1 MVNVIYEK
9 DTRVPTSGSE
19 MSYYRINI
27 HLTAEEKKVIY
38 SLRKPGENLGP
49 AFKRLIEAGV
59 ESLKSE

>member
-1 MVNVIYEK
+1 MVSVVYEK

-19 MSYYRINI
+19 MSYYRIDI

-49 AFKRLIEAGV
+49 ALRRLIEAGI
-59 ESLKSE
+59 ESLNSE